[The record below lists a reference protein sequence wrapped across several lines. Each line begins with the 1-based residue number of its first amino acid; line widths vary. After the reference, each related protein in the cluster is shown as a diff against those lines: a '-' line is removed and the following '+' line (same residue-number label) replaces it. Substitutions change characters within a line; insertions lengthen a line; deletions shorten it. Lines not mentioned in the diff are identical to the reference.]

1 MGTTLAGRV
10 GRAYRKLQW
19 PWVRGGPGRTPRILT
34 APTANGLLSF
44 SNMDLHN
51 ARALYVHRAWEIDLI
66 TRSFEYLKREG
77 HVGEP
82 GADVLIDVGAN
93 IGMICIAMVMRD
105 YFREAVAIEPD
116 ENNFALLTHNIE
128 QNDLQGR
135 IRAFRYATS
144 DRSGDVE
151 LEIAKENFGDH
162 RVRAAHSLERALM
175 SEEGRATVRVP
186 ARTLDDLIAEASL
199 DPSRVGLVWAD
210 IQGFEGYL
218 LRGASA
224 TLAHGAPVLSEFWPY
239 GILRSGMDRDAFT
252 SVVRSLF
259 PRIVIV
265 DAATDRF
272 EERDSAD
279 IAPMFDTH
287 RRPEQQ
293 LEIIFLRR

>member
-1 MGTTLAGRV
+1 MGTTLGGRV

-19 PWVRGGPGRTPRILT
+19 SWVRGGPGRTPRILT
-34 APTANGLLSF
+34 APTANGILSF
-44 SNMDLHN
+44 SNMDPHN
-51 ARALYVHRAWEIDLI
+51 ARSLYVHRAWEIDLI

-77 HVGEP
+77 HVGKP
-82 GADVLIDVGAN
+82 GADLLIDVGAN

-116 ENNFALLTHNIE
+116 ESNFALLKRNIE
-128 QNDLQGR
+128 QNNLERR

-175 SEEGRATVRVP
+175 SEEGRPTVRVP
-186 ARTLDDLIAEASL
+186 ARTLDDLMAEASL

-218 LRGASA
+218 LRGAAA

-239 GILRSGMDRDAFT
+239 GILRSGMDRDGFT
-252 SVVRSLF
+252 SIIRSLF
-259 PRIVIV
+259 ARIVIV
-265 DAATDRF
+265 DAAAGRF

-279 IAPMFDTH
+279 IAPLFDTH
-287 RRPEQQ
+287 RRPEEQ
-293 LEIIFLRR
+293 LEIIFLRQ

>member
-19 PWVRGGPGRTPRILT
+19 LRVRGGPGRTPRILT

-77 HVGEP
+77 HVGKP
-82 GADVLIDVGAN
+82 GADVLIDVGGN
-93 IGMICIAMVMRD
+93 VGMICIAMVKRD

-116 ENNFALLTHNIE
+116 ETNFALLTRNIE
-128 QNDLQGR
+128 QNGLRGR
-135 IRAFRYATS
+135 IRAFRCAMS

-186 ARTLDDLIAEASL
+186 ARTLDDLMAEASL
-199 DPSRVGLVWAD
+199 DPARVGLVWAD

-218 LRGASA
+218 FRGASA

-239 GILRSGMDRDAFT
+239 GILRSGMDRDTFA
-252 SVVRSLF
+252 SIVRSLF

-279 IAPMFDTH
+279 ITHLFDTH